1 MIGSAMASRRP
12 ARWLAP
18 LALLAS
24 VVAVLAVISANRS
37 LSGSTSTTAPQ
48 SVPAGTTKDT
58 TQTTTT
64 TSRQRSGGAGGTRAT
79 YRVQS
84 GDTLLSVAQQTG
96 VPIERI
102 RELNPTVDAN
112 ALHVGQI
119 LRLRPASP

>member
-1 MIGSAMASRRP
+1 MIGPDMASRRP

-37 LSGSTSTTAPQ
+37 ASRDGSSAPQ
-48 SVPAGTTKDT
+48 QSAPAGRSATTG
-58 TQTTTT
+58 TTTT
-64 TSRQRSGGAGGTRAT
+64 TSQRGGSKRAPST

-84 GDTLLSVAQQTG
+84 GDTLLRVAEKTG

-102 RELNPTVDAN
+102 RALNPTADAN
-112 ALHVGQI
+112 ALRVGQI
-119 LRLRPASP
+119 LRLRPRGQ

>member
-1 MIGSAMASRRP
+1 MIGPYMGSRRP

-37 LSGSTSTTAPQ
+37 SSRDTSTTTSQ
-48 SVPAGTTKDT
+48 STPAGTQTSPT
-58 TQTTTT
+58 RTTTT
-64 TSRQRSGGAGGTRAT
+64 AKQRAPTGRGRST

-84 GDTLLSVAQQTG
+84 GDTLLRVAERTG
-96 VPIERI
+96 VPVERI

-112 ALHVGQI
+112 ALRVGQV
-119 LRLRPASP
+119 LRLRPAGQ